1 MKSRS
6 QKTLLNIGGELALQL
21 VTAVCGFI
29 LPRLI
34 LSSYGS
40 SVNGIVNSITQIIGI
55 VALLRAGIMNVS
67 MKALFGPIAA
77 GDSAGVSR
85 VVNTLSRFMRWLTG
99 VFTACTVVL
108 AIAYPFIVA
117 DEMAWLDAFWLVLI
131 IGVSTYA
138 QCFLGMSRQMLT
150 HANQTVY
157 IISIAQIIAMIIR
170 TALSALL
177 MKWGCS
183 IHVVKLVSA
192 FVYVIPP
199 VCYYLYTQR
208 LFRIDPKEPVDNT
221 LISQRWDA
229 LVHQFAFFL
238 NLNMPIIGATLFLD
252 ALEVSVYAV
261 YSLVA
266 FSLRKIVLTMTSGM
280 SAAFGNMIEK
290 GEKLV
295 LKKRFG
301 QFELL
306 MYIVPAVAFITCG
319 VLFVPFVMIYTSGVT
334 DADYFRPVLGVLMCL
349 SAFFYCTKM
358 AYETL
363 IIAAGRFRDTKK
375 FAWIDGAITVV
386 GSLLLVGVWGLDG
399 LVLSTVLSGLYCT
412 VAYYR
417 FVAREV
423 LDVPAKQILGRFA
436 YVLVCT
442 AVCLIILTF
451 VPYASADSYLTWF
464 LWAFVVLAIVA
475 AVCFGVSLA
484 MFRNETIELIQ
495 WMRQAVFGRI
505 LGKLRKN

>member
-6 QKTLLNIGGELALQL
+6 QKTLLNIGSDLALQL
-21 VTAVCGFI
+21 VTAICGFI

-77 GDSAGVSR
+77 ADHTGVSR

-99 VFTACTVVL
+99 VFTVCIAVL
-108 AIAYPFIVA
+108 AVVYPFLVA

-157 IISIAQIIAMIIR
+157 IISVAQIIAMIAR
-170 TALSALL
+170 TVIAALL

-208 LFRIDPKEPVDNT
+208 LFRIDTKVPVDNA

-238 NLNMPIIGATLFLD
+238 NLNMPLIGATLFLD
-252 ALEVSVYAV
+252 VLEASVYAV

-290 GEKLV
+290 GEKSL
-295 LKKRFG
+295 LKRRFG

-306 MYIVPAVAFITCG
+306 MYIVPAIAFITCG
-319 VLFVPFVMIYTSGVT
+319 VLFVSFVMIYTSGVT
-334 DADYFRPVLGVLMCL
+334 DVNYNRPVLGVLMCL

-375 FAWIDGAITVV
+375 FAWIDGTMTVV
-386 GSLLLVGVWGLDG
+386 GSLLFVGIWGLDG

-412 VAYYR
+412 VVYYR

-423 LDVPAKQILGRFA
+423 LDVPAKQIVGRFA
-436 YVLVCT
+436 YVAVCT
-442 AVCLIILTF
+442 VICLLLLSF
-451 VPYASADSYLTWF
+451 VPYAQADGYLVWF
-464 LWAFVVLAIVA
+464 MWAFVVLAIVG
-475 AVCFGVSLA
+475 AVCLGVSFA
-484 MFRNETIELIQ
+484 MFRAETVELIQ
-495 WMRQAVFGRI
+495 WMRHAVFGRI
-505 LGKLRKN
+505 LGKFARK